1 MNDTESS
8 LDNPYP
14 MDELEKDLKRAKGP
28 RRAPWLLGGL
38 VLGIA
43 GTLLLPPLLRPYLP
57 DSFRGEV
64 EVVTGPILGEERDG
78 DRLLLTIQAEQG
90 ALLATFT
97 ERVAEIN
104 LLVDKGD
111 SITLGVARYEPFV
124 ENPTFEGVVK
134 GEGTET
140 LDPVEEGQPAAE
152 DGDPAGEPG
161 TTDDAGDTEGPDLD
175 AAAEESGTPQDTI
188 PVPGSPG

>member
-1 MNDTESS
+1 MNDMESS
-8 LDNPYP
+8 LDDPYP

-64 EVVTGPILGEERDG
+64 EMVTGPILGEERDG

-97 ERVAEIN
+97 ERVAEID
-104 LLVDKGD
+104 LLVGVGD
-111 SITLGVARYEPFV
+111 TVSLGVSRYQPFV
-124 ENPTFEGVVK
+124 ENPTFEGVKKV
-134 GEGTET
+134 GAVSGASESESPDVAGDATEPSGSADPEGSEDSEPQVTE
-140 LDPVEEGQPAAE
+140 PAAGA
-152 DGDPAGEPG
+152 DTAA
-161 TTDDAGDTEGPDLD
+161 TTGDTGD
-175 AAAEESGTPQDTI
+175 GN
-188 PVPGSPG
+188 